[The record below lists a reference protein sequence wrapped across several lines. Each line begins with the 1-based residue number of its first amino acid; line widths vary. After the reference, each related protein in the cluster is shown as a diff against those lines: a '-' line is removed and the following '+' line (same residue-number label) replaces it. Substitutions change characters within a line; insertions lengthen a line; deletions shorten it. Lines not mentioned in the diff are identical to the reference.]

1 MFLAETW
8 LDEAR
13 LTNLRDKLGFGDT
26 FGVSRV
32 TRGGGLT
39 LFWKKDVD
47 LLMENSSQNYID
59 AVINKG
65 KEESWRFT
73 GFYGFPET

>member
-13 LTNLRDKLGFGDT
+13 LLELRNKLRFGDT

-32 TRGGGLT
+32 TRGEGLA
-39 LFWKKDVD
+39 LFWKKYVE
-47 LLMENSSQNYID
+47 LSVENSSLNYID
-59 AVINKG
+59 AIINKG
-65 KEESWRFT
+65 RENSWRFI